1 MSKFDIEY
9 AEDEIDLGGEHEAD
23 VRAQIKKLEEGEEKP
38 TKKKAVKTESE
49 DEDEDDGDELVFT
62 DDEELPGDSDSDDDD
77 GLDVDPIEDE
87 EKAKDKLTD
96 AAALRRELEALK
108 RERQEEKLAAITE
121 REETAKQTREQI
133 IEAYKVHQAKIQQ
146 HAAELDQQKAARRAA
161 MVAGDLATAATH
173 EEYIDKLEAAIGK
186 RNQAIDTLQRDF
198 VGVETKLKEYEETKK
213 KLSARVSPA
222 AQKFIDDYPW
232 FNPNKSASDLD
243 EKSARVH
250 KRAAELAEKGITG
263 DHLFTVLRRNIGQW
277 GLDKKKASA
286 SSARG
291 VSASSNTG
299 GSSSGGAKRK
309 VMITPG
315 IKKAIEA
322 AGIDLKDTSAVKT
335 FVSTLVNSKHFVRKG
350 N

>member
-23 VRAQIKKLEEGEEKP
+23 VRAEIKKLAGGDDKAP
-38 TKKKAVKTESE
+38 KKKADKAEAE
-49 DEDEDDGDELVFT
+49 EDDAEIVFT
-62 DDEELPGDSDSDDDD
+62 DDEELPGDADGADEDDD

-133 IEAYKVHQAKIQQ
+133 IEAYKLHSAKVQQA
-146 HAAELDQQKAARRAA
+146 AAELDQQKAARRAA

-173 EEYIDKLEAAIGK
+173 EEYIDKLEAVIAKRTQTIG
-186 RNQAIDTLQRDF
+186 TLERDF
-198 VGVETKLKEYEETKK
+198 VGVETKLKEYEEVKK
-213 KLSARVSPA
+213 KLSAKRSPA
-222 AQKFIDDYPW
+222 AQKFIDDFTW
-232 FNPNKSASDLD
+232 FNPNKDASDLD

-250 KRAAELAEKGITG
+250 KRAAELAAKGITG
-263 DHLFTVLRRNIGQW
+263 DHLFTVLRRNITQW
-277 GLDKKKASA
+277 GLEKKKPSA

-291 VSASSNTG
+291 VSASSGSG
-299 GSSSGGAKRK
+299 GSSGGTKQK
-309 VMITPG
+309 IMITPG

-322 AGIDLKDTSAVKT
+322 AGIELTDKAAVKT